1 MITVKVMLVPGAV
14 KELALEDGATV
25 AQALNAAEIDN
36 AEGYPI
42 KVDGA
47 TANLTTV
54 LADGARVILAKS
66 SKSA

>member
-14 KELALEDGATV
+14 KELALDDNSTV
-25 AQALNAAEIDN
+25 GQALAAAEIDN

-47 TANLTTV
+47 TATLSTV
-54 LADGARVILAKS
+54 LSDGSRVILAKS